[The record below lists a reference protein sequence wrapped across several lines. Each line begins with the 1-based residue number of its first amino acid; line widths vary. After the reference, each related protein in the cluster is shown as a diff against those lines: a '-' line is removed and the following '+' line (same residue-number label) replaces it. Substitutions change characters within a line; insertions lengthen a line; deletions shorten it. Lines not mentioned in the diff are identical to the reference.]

1 MRAVIDTVSRNR
13 SLVRL
18 LAAFLVASLVEY
30 GEWITLLVY
39 AYHRGGA
46 SEAGLVAIAQLLP
59 CLALGPVIIAHAN
72 RFGIVRLLLS
82 SFTVGAASLA
92 CCGILILEGA
102 PAALVYASAIV
113 FSVTTTISR
122 PLHYVLMPM
131 VVKRP
136 DELAAANIATTW
148 SKGLGAVAGPALAGV
163 MISIDG
169 PGLACAALALLA
181 CAPPLLGR
189 VRPLRVAA
197 DAKEDGDGFADLAA
211 AVRAILS
218 RPTTRALMAYPAGY
232 AAIEGAM
239 DLLVVILAVKILM
252 IGAGAAGYLSAA
264 FGAGGLVGATGAV
277 MLLGRRLARPLAAAA
292 LIGSVAL
299 ALLALASTVIV
310 AVVLIVIVAA
320 ARSVQSVASQ
330 TLLQRSTPLDVMV
343 CVFSLVEEVKDIGL
357 MFGSLAVPL
366 LVRLGGSDAAFI
378 GMASFA
384 PLAVAAT
391 WRRLRALDDE
401 ATIPV
406 VEMGLLRNLEI
417 FRALPAAPLETLAR
431 EARYETVPAG
441 TRVIRQG
448 DVGDTYYAIVDG
460 DVVVTVEGAEMRR
473 LGSGEGFG
481 EIALLHATPRTS
493 TVTASIE
500 TTLVGINSDAFL
512 GALNASATVH
522 AAATRVAAERKARD
536 NLTT

>member
-1 MRAVIDTVSRNR
+1 
-13 SLVRL
+13 
-18 LAAFLVASLVEY
+18 
-30 GEWITLLVY
+30 
-39 AYHRGGA
+39 
-46 SEAGLVAIAQLLP
+46 
-59 CLALGPVIIAHAN
+59 
-72 RFGIVRLLLS
+72 
-82 SFTVGAASLA
+82 
-92 CCGILILEGA
+92 
-102 PAALVYASAIV
+102 
-113 FSVTTTISR
+113 
-122 PLHYVLMPM
+122 
-131 VVKRP
+131 
-136 DELAAANIATTW
+136 
-148 SKGLGAVAGPALAGV
+148 
-163 MISIDG
+163 
-169 PGLACAALALLA
+169 
-181 CAPPLLGR
+181 
-189 VRPLRVAA
+189 VAA
-197 DAKEDGDGFADLAA
+197 DAKEVGGGFADLAA

-239 DLLVVILAVKILM
+239 DLLVVILAVDILM

-299 ALLALASTVIV
+299 GLLALASTVIAAV
-310 AVVLIVIVAA
+310 ALIVIVAA

-343 CVFSLVEEVKDIGL
+343 CVFSLVEEIKDLGL

-366 LVRLGGSDAAFI
+366 FVRMGGSDAAFVGI
-378 GMASFA
+378 ASFA

-441 TRVIRQG
+441 TPVIRQG
-448 DVGDTYYAIVDG
+448 DVGNTYYAIVDG

-473 LGSGEGFG
+473 LSSGEGFG
-481 EIALLHATPRTS
+481 EIALLHATPRTA

-522 AAATRVAAERKARD
+522 AAATRVAAERKARG
-536 NLTT
+536 NYTT

>member
-1 MRAVIDTVSRNR
+1 MRAVIDTVSPNR

-18 LAAFLVASLVEY
+18 LAAYLVSSLVEY

-59 CLALGPVIIAHAN
+59 CVALGPVIIAHAN
-72 RFGIVRLLLS
+72 RLGIVRMLVI
-82 SFTVGAASLA
+82 SFAVGAASLA
-92 CCGILILEGA
+92 CCGVLILEGG

-113 FSVTTTISR
+113 FSLTTTVSR
-122 PLHYVLMPM
+122 PLHHVLMPI

-136 DELAAANIATTW
+136 DELAAANVATTW
-148 SKGLGAVAGPALAGV
+148 SKGVGTVAGPALAGV
-163 MISIDG
+163 MISLDG
-169 PGLACAALALLA
+169 PGLACVVLALLA
-181 CAPPLLGR
+181 CATPLLGR
-189 VRPLRVAA
+189 VRPLRVTA
-197 DAKEDGDGFADLAA
+197 DAEESGGGFADLAA

-239 DLLVVILAVKILM
+239 DLLVVILAVNILM
-252 IGAGAAGYLSAA
+252 IGAGGAGYLSAA

-277 MLLGRRLARPLAAAA
+277 LLLGRRLARPLAVAA
-292 LIGSVAL
+292 LMGSVAL

-310 AVVLIVIVAA
+310 AVALIGVVAA

-330 TLLQRSTPLDVMV
+330 TLLQRSTPLDVIV
-343 CVFSLVEEVKDIGL
+343 CVFSLVEEVKDLGL
-357 MFGSLAVPL
+357 MFGALAVPL
-366 LVRLGGSDAAFI
+366 FVRLGGSDAAFI

-391 WRRLRALDDE
+391 WRRLRVLDDE

-406 VEMGLLRNLEI
+406 VEMGVLRNLEI

-441 TRVIRQG
+441 TPVIRQG
-448 DVGDTYYAIVDG
+448 DIGDTYYGIVEG
-460 DVVVTVEGAEMRR
+460 GVVVTRNGTEMRR

-481 EIALLHATPRTS
+481 EIALLHAIPRTS

-512 GALNASATVH
+512 GALNGNVNVH
-522 AAATRVAAERKARD
+522 AAATRVAAQRTGRD
-536 NLTT
+536 KPTR

>member
-1 MRAVIDTVSRNR
+1 MRAVIDTLSGNR

-18 LAAFLVASLVEY
+18 LAAYLVSSLVEY

-39 AYHRGGA
+39 AYDRGGA
-46 SEAGLVAIAQLLP
+46 SEAGLIVVAQLLP
-59 CLALGPVIIAHAN
+59 CVALGPVIAAHAN
-72 RFGIVRLLLS
+72 RFGIVRLLVS
-82 SFTVGAASLA
+82 SFAVGAASLA
-92 CCGILILEGA
+92 CCGIMMLAGA
-102 PAALVYASAIV
+102 PAVLVYASAIV
-113 FSVTTTISR
+113 FSFTTTISR

-136 DELAAANIATTW
+136 DELAAANVATTW
-148 SKGLGAVAGPALAGV
+148 SKGLGTVAGPALAGV

-169 PGLACAALALLA
+169 PGLACAALALIA
-181 CAPPLLGR
+181 CATPLLGR
-189 VRPLRVAA
+189 VRPLRVVA
-197 DAKEDGDGFADLAA
+197 DPEGGGDFADLAA

-239 DLLVVILAVKILM
+239 DLLVVILAVKILV
-252 IGAGAAGYLSAA
+252 IGAGAAGYLSAT

-277 MLLGRRLARPLAAAA
+277 ILLGHRLARPLAAAA

-299 ALLALASTVIV
+299 ALLAFASTVIV
-310 AVVLIVIVAA
+310 AIALIVVVAA
-320 ARSVQSVASQ
+320 ARSVQSVAAQ

-343 CVFSLVEEVKDIGL
+343 CVFSLVEETKDLGL
-357 MFGSLAVPL
+357 MFGALAVPL
-366 LVRLGGSDAAFI
+366 FVRLGGSDAAFI

-384 PLAVAAT
+384 LLAVAGT
-391 WRRLRALDDE
+391 WRHLRALDDE

-417 FRALPAAPLETLAR
+417 FKALPAAPLETLAR
-431 EARYETVPAG
+431 EARYESVGAG
-441 TRVIRQG
+441 TPVIRQG

-460 DVVVTVEGAEMRR
+460 DVVVTVDGAEMSR
-473 LGSGEGFG
+473 LSSGEGFG
-481 EIALLHATPRTS
+481 EIALLHATHRTA

-512 GALNASATVH
+512 GALNASTNVH

-536 NLTT
+536 RFTR